1 MPLLLQLSGP
11 RPLVHRV
18 QSLGP
23 AMTSEHKC
31 DKKQGNAKHHS
42 CSWEVQGKAEKGGD
56 GKDYH
61 GEDEQAC
68 HDQVDQ
74 DPKQFIYEAFNYPF
88 HYLLNLLVN
97 TVYRKGTAPLTREDR
112 NV

>member
-1 MPLLLQLSGP
+1 
-11 RPLVHRV
+11 
-18 QSLGP
+18 
-23 AMTSEHKC
+23 MTPGHKS

-68 HDQVDQ
+68 HKQVDQ
-74 DPKQFIYEAFNYPF
+74 DPKQFIYEAFNCPF

-97 TVYRKGTAPLTREDR
+97 TVYRKGTAPLTRKDR